1 MFYSKLASQSSH
13 YFYANKLYSALND
26 IQMSTFLVNP
36 NRFSFPVRPSGHKKS
51 SQMFLTHTEFPIAPK
66 MASRSFRSSP
76 SFFLSFP
83 L

>member
-1 MFYSKLASQSSH
+1 MYKPIN
-13 YFYANKLYSALND
+13 YTVVND
-26 IQMSTFLVNP
+26 IQMPTFLLNQTG
-36 NRFSFPVRPSGHKKS
+36 FLFLPVRQGIKKS
-51 SQMFLTHTEFPIAPK
+51 SQMFLTLTEFPIAPK